1 MTSGWRS
8 RRRPASGTAATSGTA
23 ALRGGMTWLGAWR
36 VLATAANGQPAAA
49 GYLRRPGES
58 AFLPFVI
65 SVLDIASGELADIA
79 AFEAPGLISAFGL
92 PAFL

>member
-1 MTSGWRS
+1 
-8 RRRPASGTAATSGTA
+8 
-23 ALRGGMTWLGAWR
+23 MTWLGAWR